1 MNKKTLHLVKLPRIL
16 RHEQEIFGIGYYEG
30 EKFIFAILTTK
41 LIEMQPLRFLQITE
55 YGKDESSQIE
65 ILGKIED
72 IKNP

>member
-1 MNKKTLHLVKLPRIL
+1 
-16 RHEQEIFGIGYYEG
+16 
-30 EKFIFAILTTK
+30 
-41 LIEMQPLRFLQITE
+41 MQPLRFLPITE